1 MKTKIPAFVFGI
13 VLAVSVASVAS
24 ASEKKTTTQ
33 AGRDLRVTVIDTHED
48 KTVREAVQGA
58 LSSSL
63 TSSFERQSKKGSK
76 VLVKLEENPSRAA
89 RDLRKGACDA
99 VIVIS
104 SSVPEVFFKE
114 DYVILKADSVTKDLS
129 RTFYLVGHSTRD
141 AAMNTLVAQV
151 FDQAVRSANLQEAVA
166 RKPAP
171 QADLAAVAP

>member
-1 MKTKIPAFVFGI
+1 MKTNLFAFVSGLI
-13 VLAVSVASVAS
+13 LAVSVASVAS
-24 ASEKKTTTQ
+24 ASEKAATQ
-33 AGRDLRVTVIDTHED
+33 AGRDLQVTVIDTHDD
-48 KTVREAVQGA
+48 KVVRETVQAA

-63 TSSFERQSKKGSK
+63 TSSFERQFKKGTK
-76 VLVKLEENPSRAA
+76 VVVKSEGNASRAA
-89 RDLRKGACDA
+89 KDLRKGSCDA

-114 DYVILKADSVTKDLS
+114 DYVILKADSVTKDLN

-141 AAMNTLVAQV
+141 AALNKLVAQV

-171 QADLAAVAP
+171 KSDLAAVAP

>member
-24 ASEKKTTTQ
+24 ASEKKSATQ
-33 AGRDLRVTVIDTHED
+33 DGRDLRVTVIDTHED
-48 KTVREAVQGA
+48 KTVREAVQSA

-63 TSSFERQSKKGSK
+63 TSSFERQSKKGAKVVVSDETNASK
-76 VLVKLEENPSRAA
+76 AA
-89 RDLRKGACDA
+89 RDLRRGTCDA

-104 SSVPEVFFKE
+104 SSVPQVFFKE